1 MPKTLD
7 FDELD
12 VLASTLYRET
22 ENLPPEE
29 RKKQVCDE
37 LEDILLYCYIF
48 GINRVQESAE
58 LTEEESEKY
67 IPSGE
72 TIYETLYKPVDG
84 EDFRERV
91 SRRIDEG
98 TLGEYELQRIVE
110 TDGHRVSETGAN
122 DTAKV
127 VSYETGMQF
136 EKVWETMRDPRV
148 RDTHDY
154 LQSMRVGLDE
164 VFVTYDGDY
173 ARFPGD
179 FKKPEN
185 VINCRCW
192 VEYKPKK
199 NQGNND
205 GSLPL

>member
-1 MPKTLD
+1 MPTVLD

-22 ENLPPEE
+22 ENLPAEE
-29 RKKQVCDE
+29 RKKRICDE
-37 LEDILLYCYIF
+37 LEDILLYCYVF
-48 GINRVQESAE
+48 GINRVHESAE
-58 LTEEESEKY
+58 LTEEERAKY
-67 IPSGE
+67 QPSGE
-72 TIYETLYKPVDG
+72 AIYDTLYMPVDG
-84 EDFRERV
+84 EDFRQRV

-110 TDGHRVSETGAN
+110 TDGHRVSETGAYE
-122 DTAKV
+122 TAEL

-164 VFVTYDGDY
+164 FFVTYNGNKTK
-173 ARFPGD
+173 FPGEFGIAEED
-179 FKKPEN
+179 C
-185 VINCRCW
+185 NCRCW
-192 VEYKPKK
+192 CEYQPKK
-199 NQGNND
+199 K
-205 GSLPL
+205 